1 MENQLK
7 EIVGSWIVMIGTITY
22 AIGSTPSSFLRE
34 ETLEDLV
41 IIGNVLQAMGNVL
54 EAEGQGD
61 FTLETLGNEL
71 QATGNATVIT
81 GLLLPLDEEDEQ
93 KTVIAGTWI
102 QVLGGLVAL
111 SDEFYDATDADD
123 SYNISGNL
131 LQSIGNS
138 LQAKSLMATL
148 LKGQSEKNTE
158 NDKNETESEQ
168 QNNDSIDPVFLTGV
182 WIQAVGSVI
191 ALIGQIKEETE
202 ELRRKQGYVYPGSR
216 IGYTA
221 WSENYTY
228 S

>member
-111 SDEFYDATDADD
+111 SDEFHDATDADD